1 MAKSGKEKPWW
12 NIFELNLGFE
22 SAVAPSIGCCTGG
35 AASGQM
41 LPRTVSAGAAFM
53 PPDLRTP
60 TVIFDDAI
68 LLESIITEKHS
79 ASGGATTMPTT
90 ARYSEM
96 QSPETPLSKEQQLMQ
111 LQEQYAKISGELRAL
126 DARISRKT
134 ADLEC
139 MPANKRIPMAFEVQ
153 TMQNQLEAMRT
164 ERNLE
169 ETLLEYSF

>member
-22 SAVAPSIGCCTGG
+22 SAVAPSIGCCNGDV
-35 AASGQM
+35 ASGQM
-41 LPRTVSAGAAFM
+41 IPRTVSAGA
-53 PPDLRTP
+53 DLRTP

-68 LLESIITEKHS
+68 LLESIITEKHT

-96 QSPETPLSKEQQLMQ
+96 QSPAETPHSKEQQLMQ

-164 ERNLE
+164 ERNLG
-169 ETLLEYSF
+169 ETLLEFSF